1 MWPGSGLAGARGGRR
16 EEQGHRLD
24 YLGDVSPARAG
35 EAYRP
40 QLEDVRDHLRML
52 EATDQNLLEVL
63 QVLEAQSRMLEAPEE
78 LKVR

>member
-1 MWPGSGLAGARGGRR
+1 M
-16 EEQGHRLD
+16 
-24 YLGDVSPARAG
+24 SPARAG
-35 EAYRP
+35 EPYQP